1 MERVRFITHG
11 GKRVLLVDHTDS
23 TPEEMT
29 RTLSEVEQIIAAA
42 PPNSLLTLSDF
53 TRAQFDRDA
62 ADRLKVVAAKDRPH
76 VHRAAF
82 VGSESIPDVYYRNLE
97 AFSVRRFPR
106 FSTREEALDWL
117 TRENTEAAAS

>member
-23 TPEEMT
+23 TPEEMS
-29 RTLSEVEQIIAAA
+29 RTLAEVEQVIAAA
-42 PPNSLLTLSDF
+42 PPDSLLTLSDF
-53 TRAQFDRDA
+53 TRAQFDRDT

-82 VGSESIPDVYYRNLE
+82 VGGESIPDVYYRNLE
-97 AFSVRRFPR
+97 AFSVRHFPR